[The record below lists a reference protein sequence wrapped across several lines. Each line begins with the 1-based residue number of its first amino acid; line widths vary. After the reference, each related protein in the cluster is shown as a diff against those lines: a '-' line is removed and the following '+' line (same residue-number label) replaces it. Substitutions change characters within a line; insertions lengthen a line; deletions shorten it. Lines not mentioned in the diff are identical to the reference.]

1 MIRRVGASRHN
12 EVFNEDLGSS
22 RMTDSQTNAAC
33 VDAMKIQTID
43 LDGQLL
49 RVAVR
54 RGSAVSPPLLLFNG
68 IGANLELVE
77 PFVAALDDVT
87 VIIFDVPGVGGS
99 PAPMIPY
106 RFSTLAV
113 LADKLLTRLGYV
125 DPVDVLGV
133 SWGGALAQ
141 QFAHLYPQRCRRLIL
156 AATSPGVIM
165 VPARLSVLSKLIGPR
180 RYTDPAYMRQIG
192 AEIYG
197 GAYRRDPALLEEHS
211 RHIEAPRGRGYL
223 YQLLAASGWTSLP
236 WLGGLRQTTLVMHG
250 NDDPIVPLTNAKIL
264 AARIRNASL
273 HVIDDGHLFL
283 ITRAREVAPVVKR
296 FLRQEAR

>member
-1 MIRRVGASRHN
+1 
-12 EVFNEDLGSS
+12 
-22 RMTDSQTNAAC
+22 MTELQTSPES
-33 VDAMKIQTID
+33 VDVMQIQTID

-49 RVAVR
+49 RVGVR
-54 RGSAVSPPLLLFNG
+54 HGSAAAPPLLLFNG

-77 PFVAALDDVT
+77 PFVDALDDVT

-99 PAPMIPY
+99 PAPLIPY

-113 LADKLLTRLGYV
+113 LADKLLTRLGYAG
-125 DPVDVLGV
+125 PVDVLGV

-141 QFAHLYPQRCRRLIL
+141 QFAHLYPRRCRKLIL

-165 VPARLSVLSKLIGPR
+165 VPARLSVLSKLVGPR
-180 RYTDPAYMRQIG
+180 RYTDPAYLRQIG

-197 GAYRRDPALLEEHS
+197 GAYRQDAALLEAHS
-211 RHIEAPRGRGYL
+211 RHIQPPRGRGYL

-236 WLGGLRQTTLVMHG
+236 WLGGLRQTTLILHG

-264 AARIRNASL
+264 AARIRNATL

-283 ITRAREVAPVVKR
+283 ITRAAEVAPLVKR
-296 FLRQEAR
+296 FLLEEAG

>member
-1 MIRRVGASRHN
+1 MN
-12 EVFNEDLGSS
+12 D
-22 RMTDSQTNAAC
+22 
-33 VDAMKIQTID
+33 IQTSPEVVEVMQIQTLD

-49 RVAVR
+49 RVGVR
-54 RGSAVSPPLLLFNG
+54 RGRDDGVPLLLFNG

-77 PFVAALDDVT
+77 PFAAALDDVT
-87 VIIFDVPGVGGS
+87 VIVFDVPGVGGS
-99 PAPMIPY
+99 PAPLIPY

-113 LADKLLTRLGYV
+113 LSEKLLTRLGYAG
-125 DPVDVLGV
+125 PVDVLGV

-141 QFAHLYPQRCRRLIL
+141 QFAHLYPRRCRKLIL

-165 VPARLSVLSKLIGPR
+165 VPARLSVLAKLVGPR
-180 RYTDPAYMRQIG
+180 RYTDPAYLKEVG

-197 GAYRRDPALLEEHS
+197 GAYRRDATLLDEHS
-211 RHIEAPRGRGYL
+211 RHIQAPRGRGYL

-236 WLGGLRQTTLVMHG
+236 WLGALRQPTLVMHG

-264 AARIRNASL
+264 AARIPKATL

-283 ITRAREVAPVVKR
+283 ITRAREVAPLVKR
-296 FLRQEAR
+296 FLGQETS